1 MTGIIVVN
9 KPSGITSF
17 DVIRN
22 LRKILKEKKMGHT
35 GTLDPM
41 ATGVL
46 IICIGKAT
54 RLAQSIEN
62 QYKKYVAEFQ
72 LGYQTDTYDKMGKII
87 NISDIKSAPKE
98 ELEKVLKKFS
108 GKIKQIPPMY
118 SALKKDGKKFYELAR
133 QGIEIERE
141 AREINIKSIEVVDI
155 RENTI
160 KIKCDVSK
168 GTYIRTLV
176 NDIGLSLGSYGTL
189 TSLERIS
196 VGDITIDNSYTLDEI
211 EAFSSG
217 NNYEF
222 LKSVEEIFQYERYD
236 ILNDKDFLLFKN
248 GNTLVTTN
256 KENNLYKIYFKNE
269 FVGLGSIENNRLKGY
284 KYF

>member
-196 VGDITIDNSYTLDEI
+196 VGDITINNSYTLDEI

>member
-118 SALKKDGKKFYELAR
+118 SALKKDGKKLYELAR

-196 VGDITIDNSYTLDEI
+196 VGDITINNSYTLDEI